1 MKPRFFSLFTLL
13 SALMLLSLGII
24 LISIPAHTQM
34 MPPMNAGPWNSNLM
48 IRSSTDGNLFGVE
61 TKFIDSS
68 GVPSLLKD
76 AKGRLIAVFQW
87 FPAPLRSQY
96 WDKVAVKISTDSG
109 KTWSQPQPIVVSGLP
124 STYQRPFDPTL
135 TLTEDG
141 RIRIFFSSGP
151 SVSMMLD
158 SNIAT
163 YSAISNDGVNYTFE
177 PGSRFSVSG
186 KAVIDPAALRIGK
199 KWYYTAPKGAP
210 QEGAYHATSDDGI
223 AFTRRGDIP
232 SDSTHQWTGNL
243 VEYASGMRFYGAGAQ
258 GLWWSYSADGTSWT
272 KPTSLTVSSSGG
284 TAMPPFVRG
293 GDPAVLKIADN
304 NYLLMYVG
312 APVAA
317 TGVAEN
323 KADISPQSA
332 QLSVFPNPTQEQATV
347 RFVLEKRERVRLSLY
362 DVLGREIAQLLDA
375 DLPAGEHTSALIL
388 PASSAQ
394 LYFLRLQTTTFSAT
408 KPVRVLL

>member
-13 SALMLLSLGII
+13 LLSLGIM
-24 LISIPAHTQM
+24 LICIPVQAQM
-34 MPPMNAGPWNSNLM
+34 MPPMGAGPWNSNLM
-48 IRSSTDGNLFGVE
+48 IRSSTDGNLFGAE

-177 PGSRFSVSG
+177 SGSRFSVSG
-186 KAVIDPAALRIGK
+186 KAIIDPAALRIGK

-210 QEGAYHATSDDGI
+210 QEGAYHATSDDGV
-223 AFTRRGDIP
+223 AFTRRGDIS

-243 VEYASGMRFYGAGAQ
+243 VEYGSGMRFYGAGGQ

-272 KPTSLTVSSSGG
+272 KPTSLTVSSSVG

-304 NYLLMYVG
+304 NYLLMYVS
-312 APVAA
+312 ATVAA
-317 TGVAEN
+317 TSVADN
-323 KADISPQSA
+323 YPQSA
-332 QLSVFPNPTQEQATV
+332 QLSVFPNPTPEQATV

-388 PASSAQ
+388 PTSSAQ
-394 LYFLRLQTTTFSAT
+394 LYFLRLQTTTFSAI

>member
-13 SALMLLSLGII
+13 LLSLGIM
-24 LISIPAHTQM
+24 LICIPVQAQM
-34 MPPMNAGPWNSNLM
+34 MPPMGAGPWNSNLM
-48 IRSSTDGNLFGVE
+48 IRSSTDGNLFGAE

-177 PGSRFSVSG
+177 SGSRFSVSG
-186 KAVIDPAALRIGK
+186 KAIIDPAALRIGK

-210 QEGAYHATSDDGI
+210 QEGAYHATSDDGV
-223 AFTRRGDIP
+223 AFTRRGDIS

-243 VEYASGMRFYGAGAQ
+243 VEYGSGMRFYGAGGQ
-258 GLWWSYSADGTSWT
+258 GLWWSYSADGASWT

-304 NYLLMYVG
+304 NYLLMYVS
-312 APVAA
+312 ATVAA
-317 TGVAEN
+317 TSVADN
-323 KADISPQSA
+323 YPQSA
-332 QLSVFPNPTQEQATV
+332 QLSVFPNPAQEQATV

-388 PASSAQ
+388 PTSSAQ
-394 LYFLRLQTTTFSAT
+394 LYFLRLQTTTFSAI

>member
-1 MKPRFFSLFTLL
+1 MKPRFFSLFVSLP
-13 SALMLLSLGII
+13 ALMLLSSGIM
-24 LISIPAHTQM
+24 LIRIPAHTQM
-34 MPPMNAGPWNSNLM
+34 PPPMGAGPWNSNLM
-48 IRSSTDGNLFGVE
+48 IRTSTDGNLFGAE

-135 TLTEDG
+135 ALTEDG

-151 SVSMMLD
+151 SVSIMLD

-163 YSAISNDGVNYTFE
+163 YSAITTDGVNYTFE
-177 PGSRFSVSG
+177 SGSRFSVSG

-210 QEGAYHATSDDGI
+210 QEGAYHATSDDGVV
-223 AFTRRGDIP
+223 FTRRGDIP

-243 VEYASGMRFYGAGAQ
+243 VEYSSGMRFYGAGGT

-284 TAMPPFVRG
+284 AAMPPFVRG

-304 NYLLMYVG
+304 NYLLMYVS

-317 TGVAEN
+317 TSVADNETDN
-323 KADISPQSA
+323 TTNVGLRISPNPA
-332 QLSVFPNPTQEQATV
+332 QDFVCVSGYMKEPSLLTFSLVNLLGQEVMRIPAEQISGEFS
-347 RFVLEKRERVRLSLY
+347 RQIGISN
-362 DVLGREIAQLLDA
+362 
-375 DLPAGEHTSALIL
+375 LPQGS
-388 PASSAQ
+388 
-394 LYFLRLQTTTFSAT
+394 YFLRVQTPAFFQT
-408 KPVRVLL
+408 KSVQVLR